1 MSQDQADY
9 TTENAVEIHPPKQIN
24 VLRESGLAE
33 YKVWGWVKLST
44 QFIYHVRKLK
54 GAKLSIWNVIALMID
69 ENGECKLT
77 IKELQELTDYSHT
90 EIINSLREMD
100 EMGYLSID
108 RSGKKNLYKPE
119 FSARGENNPTG
130 TVKKLDSTPV
140 YQVESTPSL
149 EKPHYS
155 IKELKELSGL
165 SIENSIYA
173 NVPVTEETAKKAQ
186 LRDVAPKMFEH
197 ALGFTKPLPWFTNKE
212 WEEFG
217 QWVCDR
223 YEENKIAF
231 GEYNVWRNTPY
242 TKGGMANTRIR
253 GFVKEFYDSWDMF
266 MMGRTKKTDEKPSM
280 FRTIS

>member
-44 QFIYHVRKLK
+44 QFIYHIRKLK

-119 FSARGENNPTG
+119 FSARGENNPTA

-149 EKPHYS
+149 EKPHSS
-155 IKELKELSGL
+155 IKELKELSSL

-173 NVPVTEETAKKAQ
+173 GVPVTEEIANKEK
-186 LRDVAPKMFEH
+186 LKHEAPRQFEN
-197 ALGFTKPLPWFTNKE
+197 ALGFSKPLNWWNSKE
-212 WEEFG
+212 WTELANF
-217 QWVCDR
+217 VCEIYAKDR
-223 YEENKIAF
+223 NAF
-231 GEYNVWRNTPY
+231 GRYNVWRNTQY
-242 TKGGMANTRIR
+242 TKGGMTNKDIR
-253 GFVKEFYDSWDMF
+253 RFPALFSDSWDTFTMSEP
-266 MMGRTKKTDEKPSM
+266 KKTDEKPSM